1 MLANSIKN
9 ALNLS
14 KARSKFNLIEV
25 VLVLKCL
32 LYITGFEY
40 VRIAINHS
48 PNIHNRFQLFSTNL
62 NDQSKDS
69 NNEPETESTEQ
80 QTNLLEENKKLLDT
94 VKDLDDKYKRA
105 LAETE
110 NTRIRMRKQMED
122 AKIYAIQ
129 GFCKDLLDV
138 ADVFNTAIES
148 VPKEKVEGNSDFKN
162 LFDGVIMTEQQLQA
176 VFRRHGL
183 VSLNPLGIK
192 FNPNEHHALFEVEAE
207 DKEPGTVSVVTKIGY
222 KLHDRTIRPAMV
234 GVVKSK

>member
-14 KARSKFNLIEV
+14 KARR
-25 VLVLKCL
+25 
-32 LYITGFEY
+32 FEY